1 MKLSASLE
9 DYLEA
14 IFHVGIENKA
24 VRSRDIAK
32 RLNVNRS
39 SVTGALRSLAEKG
52 LIDYEPYEVI
62 TLTKEGESAA
72 RGVVQRHKA
81 LHDFLVKVLSV
92 DEPSADEVACKM
104 EHNLPQAVLQR
115 LVEFVDFVENCPR
128 AGATWMKG
136 FVYHCTQARQEECEQ
151 CIAACLEDVRDKK
164 MTLADSSQS
173 ASASVKNATEHNDGI
188 VN

>member
-14 IFHVGIENKA
+14 IFHVGLENKA

-39 SVTGALRSLAEKG
+39 SVTGALRSLGEKG

-62 TLTKEGESAA
+62 ALTKEGESAA
-72 RGVVQRHKA
+72 RDVVQRHKV

-92 DEPSADEVACKM
+92 DEPSADEAACKM
-104 EHNLPQAVLQR
+104 EHNLPHAVLRR
-115 LVEFVDFVENCPR
+115 LVEFVAFVENCPR
-128 AGATWMKG
+128 AGATWIKG
-136 FVYHCTQARQEECEQ
+136 FGYQCLQASQEECEQ
-151 CIAACLEDVRDKK
+151 CIAACLEDVRDRK
-164 MTLADSSQS
+164 TALADGSES
-173 ASASVKNATEHNDGI
+173 ASGSVNKHNRA
-188 VN
+188 